1 MSVGKVGK
9 NRVNGIAGS
18 FPATAGIIFFSSL
31 SLSVSAITLAFACT
45 LEAVSIITP
54 DGIINVYIYI
64 YTDLRR
70 RGLKDVSYVFFSF
83 TRLAS
88 DAMTASLEIQRGR
101 ACYGRTGKELENT
114 AKEVSIQRATL
125 VFSEHRESP
134 VGVLGESEL
143 AI

>member
-1 MSVGKVGK
+1 MGKVGK

-45 LEAVSIITP
+45 MEAVSIITP
-54 DGIINVYIYI
+54 DGIINVYIY
-64 YTDLRR
+64 TDLRR
-70 RGLKDVSYVFFSF
+70 RGLKDVSYIFFSF

-125 VFSEHRESP
+125 VFPEHRESP